1 MTWTTGIGIGERE
14 LNRGNFGGN
23 QICSVT
29 HRLNTKIAKNLG
41 FVNYVDS
48 GIVYDG
54 KNLPQCTT
62 HSVES
67 TVNDSE
73 IRLAEAMA
81 LFNSPPSRCG
91 RPSQAGV
98 GKYGDNI

>member
-1 MTWTTGIGIGERE
+1 MATK
-14 LNRGNFGGN
+14 FGALPIVLT
-23 QICSVT
+23 Q
-29 HRLNTKIAKNLG
+29 KLG

-54 KNLPQCTT
+54 KNLPQCTLM

-91 RPSQAGV
+91 RPSQAGI